1 MTFSFDTIE
10 SFDKHIALSIP
21 NYNHI
26 HELIDSLAVTFIKP
40 STNVYDLGCSTG
52 TLIEQLAFT
61 GKCNKIVGVDYI
73 GYDNSDNMQRSLERA
88 HWVNADITCAT
99 LENASLITSI
109 FTLQFLSIKDRCDL
123 VNRIYKNLNKGGAF
137 IVCEKVY
144 IRDGFMQDLFTFS
157 YYDYKKKSFTE
168 KEILDKQKDL
178 RSIMNPF
185 TEDQNKLMFREAGF
199 SNIETF
205 FSSLMFKGWVL
216 VK

>member
-1 MTFSFDTIE
+1 MTFSFDTIDN
-10 SFDKHIALSIP
+10 FDKHIALSIP
-21 NYNHI
+21 NYKHI
-26 HELIDSLAVTFIKP
+26 HELIYSLATYFIK
-40 STNVYDLGCSTG
+40 SNTSVYDLGCSTG
-52 TLIEQLAFT
+52 SLIEQLACD
-61 GKCNKIVGVDYI
+61 GSYNKIKGVDYI
-73 GYDNSDNMQRSLERA
+73 GYDNSDNMERKLLLA
-88 HWVNADITCAT
+88 RWMNADITCAT
-99 LENASLITSI
+99 LDNASLITSI
-109 FTLQFLSIKDRCDL
+109 FTLQFLSIKDRCEL

-157 YYDYKKKSFTE
+157 YYDYKKRSFTE

-185 TEDQNKLMFREAGF
+185 TEEQNKLMFREAGF